1 MHYKCYKIN
10 LKCGGSN
17 KDSPEVIK
25 SKKKNTKKTPGDND
39 DETV

>member
-25 SKKKNTKKTPGDND
+25 SKKKKKKKPGDND

>member
-25 SKKKNTKKTPGDND
+25 SKKKTTKKPGDND